1 MATIKRRRKPPIAMP
16 LPAQVLRKDVRSW
29 NTLDEPS
36 TRRLRVYALDPSAG
50 NYVGN
55 VMTVNVRWEKEL
67 EPGPIG
73 RRIAVID
80 YDPVNK
86 CYYPPINLNDYRVLA
101 QDGLEPSESDPRFH
115 QQMVYAVAT
124 ETVEKFD
131 AALGRRVHWRRAERP
146 NRGPEHDG
154 EKYSAVGDIW
164 TLRLYPH
171 AMVQQ
176 NAFYSRE
183 AQGILFGYFRANPR
197 NPGNNLPNQR
207 VFTCLSHDI
216 IAHEVTHAVID
227 GIRTYFTE
235 PTNPDTLA
243 FHEAFAD
250 LTALFLHFGHKE
262 ALYDTIQKTG
272 GRLYDFELRPD
283 ADLPQHAPSAGQAKA
298 TRPAITAQIAR
309 RNPLIE
315 LAKQFGEASGM
326 NKGLRS
332 ALGTPPDPKAMEKA
346 GDEPHARGSL
356 LVAAVFDAYFSVYI
370 KRTSRLFQIFRAG
383 GGVVR
388 PDELPAPLA
397 DLLAEQ
403 AYKTANEFFQLCA
416 RALDYC
422 PPVDLTFGDFLR
434 ALMTTSRDLDHAD
447 AHGVRDALMQAFRA
461 RGIYPDSA
469 SFFSDD
475 ALCWPLVARPGTE
488 GSLPAVKAKIR
499 DKETGLDV
507 MTTLAFG
514 GPSGMTAAEKDQNGS
529 VLRAYAW
536 RNAKQLGFDDD
547 PRLPDEGRPNAA
559 SFHTAFRV
567 DASGR
572 ARREMIVE
580 LVQTRRVGFDPESD
594 NAGTFPLRAGVTLII
609 AAPAVEFGVAGEAR
623 VRFAIGKPMT
633 KEREDSQ
640 RRFCLDMGLNAGD
653 TTRDSHF
660 AANFG
665 LVHQGL

>member
-1 MATIKRRRKPPIAMP
+1 MANTKLRAKTKAPIALP
-16 LPAQVLRKDVRSW
+16 LPAQAPRRGMPSW

-36 TRRLRVYALDPSAG
+36 VRRLRVYALDPSAG

-73 RRIAVID
+73 RRIAVVD

-86 CYYPPINLNDYRVLA
+86 CYYPPVNLNDYRVLA

-131 AALGRRVHWRRAERP
+131 AALGRRVHWRRADRP
-146 NRGPEHDG
+146 PRAPEHAG
-154 EKYSAVGDIW
+154 EKYAAVGDIW

-171 AMVQQ
+171 AMIQP
-176 NAFYSRE
+176 NAFYCRE

-262 ALYDTIQKTG
+262 ALYDTMQKTG
-272 GRLYDFELRPD
+272 GRLYSFELRPD
-283 ADLPQHAPSAGQAKA
+283 AMQQAKGA
-298 TRPAITAQIAR
+298 PVITAEIAQ

-332 ALGTPPDPKAMEKA
+332 ALGTPADPKGLEKA
-346 GDEPHARGSL
+346 GSEPHARGSI
-356 LVAAVFDAYFSVYI
+356 LVAAVFDAFFSVYI
-370 KRTSRLFQIFRAG
+370 RRTAKLFQIFRAG
-383 GGVVR
+383 GGTVR

-397 DLLAEQ
+397 DLLVDRAQ
-403 AYKTANEFFQLCA
+403 KTADEFFQLCA

-422 PPVDLTFGDFLR
+422 PPVDITFGDFLR
-434 ALMTTSRDLDHAD
+434 AMMTTSRDLDHAD
-447 AHGVRDALMQAFRA
+447 AHGVREALMQAFRA

-475 ALCWPLVARPGTE
+475 ALCWPLVPRTPAP
-488 GSLPAVKAKIR
+488 GSLPPVKAKIQ
-499 DKETGLDV
+499 DPATGLEV

-514 GPSGMTAAEKDQNGS
+514 RASGMTTEEKDQNGA

-536 RNAKQLGFDDD
+536 RNASQLGFDDD
-547 PRLPDEGRPNAA
+547 PRLPPERRPYAA

-572 ARREMIVE
+572 SRSEMIVE
-580 LVQTRRVGFDPESD
+580 LVQTRRVRFDPESD
-594 NAGTFPLRAGVTLII
+594 NAGTFPLRAGVTLIV
-609 AAPAVEFGVAGEAR
+609 AAPEVQFGVAGEAR

-633 KEREDSQ
+633 KAREDSQ

-653 TTRDSHF
+653 TSEDSHF